1 MRVNI
6 HGVSKRY
13 DGVMALKDIS
23 LSVEPGEFF
32 FLLGPSGCGK
42 TTLLR
47 ILAGF
52 EQPDSG
58 TILFDDEDTAG
69 KPPEKRNAGMV
80 FQNYALWP
88 HLTVRQ
94 NVAFGLEVRKVS
106 AAEREERVR
115 KAVSMV
121 HLEGYEDRKPTQL
134 SGGQQQRVAL
144 ARALVIEPELVL
156 LDEPLSNLDARLRLE
171 MRAEIREIIKRLGHT
186 AVYVT
191 HDQKEALAM
200 ADRCAILREG
210 QIEQVGTPR
219 ELYENPGSRFVAE
232 FLGEANLL
240 PGVGSKAGAGVQRL
254 PQLME
259 SQQGKK
265 TMSEIHLG
273 GPTGPLWRGVCHKAI
288 EPEKEVLCCVRPE
301 AWRIGGSPPPTAN
314 LIEGELLSSV
324 YLGEVT
330 QHRIRLNG
338 IRDASVLVLELHQP
352 PRQSGPVSLW
362 VDPRDTI
369 ILV

>member
-1 MRVNI
+1 MRLDI
-6 HGVSKRY
+6 QSVSKRY
-13 DGVMALKDIS
+13 DGVKALDDVS
-23 LSVEPGEFF
+23 LSVDEGEFF

-58 TILFDDEDTAG
+58 SILFDGEDAAG

-94 NVAFGLEVRKVS
+94 NVVFGLEVRRISRTESDK
-106 AAEREERVR
+106 RVR
-115 KAVSMV
+115 EVLATV
-121 HLEGYEDRKPTQL
+121 HMDGHEDRKPTQL

-171 MRAEIREIIKRLGHT
+171 MRAEIRAIIKKLGHT

-210 QIEQVGTPR
+210 HIEQVGTPR
-219 ELYENPGSRFVAE
+219 DLYKHPRNRFVAE
-232 FLGEANLL
+232 FLGETNLL
-240 PGVGSKAGAGVQRL
+240 PGHLENPSTVRLAPSGLLWQGVC
-254 PQLME
+254 PQAFDP
-259 SQQGKK
+259 GKK
-265 TMSEIHLG
+265 
-273 GPTGPLWRGVCHKAI
+273 VF
-288 EPEKEVLCCVRPE
+288 CCVRPE
-301 AWRIGGSPPPTAN
+301 AWKIGDSPPPMAN
-314 LIEGELLSSV
+314 RVDGEVLSSV

-330 QHRIRLNG
+330 QHRICLNG
-338 IRDASVLVLELHQP
+338 NEDTEVLVMELHQP
-352 PRQSGPVSLW
+352 PREPGPVSLW
-362 VDPRDTI
+362 VDPGDTI
-369 ILV
+369 ILA

>member
-1 MRVNI
+1 MRLDI
-6 HGVSKRY
+6 QSVSKRY
-13 DGVMALKDIS
+13 DGVKALDGVS
-23 LSVEPGEFF
+23 LCVDEGEFF

-58 TILFDDEDTAG
+58 SILFDGEDVASR
-69 KPPEKRNAGMV
+69 PPERRNAGMV

-94 NVAFGLEVRKVS
+94 NVAFGLEVRRIS
-106 AAEREERVR
+106 RTESDQRIREVLGT
-115 KAVSMV
+115 V
-121 HLEGYEDRKPTQL
+121 HMEDYEDRKPTQL

-171 MRAEIREIIKRLGHT
+171 MRTEIRAIIKKLGHT

-210 QIEQVGTPR
+210 HIEQVGTPR
-219 ELYENPGSRFVAE
+219 ELYEHPRNRFVAE
-232 FLGEANLL
+232 FLGETNLL
-240 PGVGSKAGAGVQRL
+240 PGRL
-254 PQLME
+254 ENPSTVRLD
-259 SQQGKK
+259 
-265 TMSEIHLG
+265 HLDL
-273 GPTGPLWRGVCHKAI
+273 LWQGVCPQALD
-288 EPEKEVLCCVRPE
+288 PGKEVLCCVRPE
-301 AWRIGGSPPPTAN
+301 AWKIGDSPASMVN
-314 LIEGELLSSV
+314 RIEGEVLSSI

-330 QHRIRLNG
+330 QHRVRLKGN
-338 IRDASVLVLELHQP
+338 RNAEVLVLELHQP
-352 PRQSGPVSLW
+352 PRETGPVSLW
-362 VDPRDTI
+362 VDLKDTV
-369 ILV
+369 ILA

>member
-1 MRVNI
+1 
-6 HGVSKRY
+6 
-13 DGVMALKDIS
+13 MALREVS
-23 LSVEPGEFF
+23 LSVDEGEFF

-52 EQPDSG
+52 EAPDSG
-58 TILFDDEDTAG
+58 VLLFDGVNALSR
-69 KPPEKRNAGMV
+69 PPEKRNAGMV

-88 HLTVRQ
+88 HLSVRQ
-94 NVAFGLEVRKVS
+94 NVAFGLEVRRMS
-106 AAEREERVR
+106 AAERDRKVR
-115 KAVSMV
+115 EALATVRM
-121 HLEGYEDRKPTQL
+121 EGYEDRKPTQL

-171 MRAEIREIIKRLGHT
+171 MRAEIREIIKSLGHT

-210 QIEQVGTPR
+210 CIEQVGTPR
-219 ELYENPGSRFVAE
+219 ALYENPGNRFVAE

-240 PGVGSKAGAGVQRL
+240 PGVVSQAALAGEHQSQSVAVQ
-254 PQLME
+254 
-259 SQQGKK
+259 
-265 TMSEIHLG
+265 LG
-273 GPTGPLWRGVCHKAI
+273 GPSGPLWRGVSQKPLA
-288 EPEKEVLCCVRPE
+288 PGQEVLCCVRPE
-301 AWRIGGSPPPTAN
+301 AWRIGGSPSPTAN
-314 LIEGELLSSV
+314 QVEGDVISSV

-330 QHRIRLNG
+330 QHRIRFDGDN
-338 IRDASVLVLELHQP
+338 SQNVLAMELHQP
-352 PRQSGPVSLW
+352 PRQPGRVTLW
-362 VDPRDTI
+362 VESQDTI
-369 ILV
+369 ILI

>member
-1 MRVNI
+1 MRVDI
-6 HGVSKRY
+6 RAVSKRY
-13 DGVMALKDIS
+13 DGVSALRDIS
-23 LSVEPGEFF
+23 LSVEQGEFF

-58 TILFDDEDTAG
+58 TILFDGEDASR

-88 HLTVRQ
+88 HLSVRQ
-94 NVAFGLEVRKVS
+94 NVAFGLEVRGISSSDRDRKV
-106 AAEREERVR
+106 RELLATVR
-115 KAVSMV
+115 M
-121 HLEGYEDRKPTQL
+121 EGFEDRKPTQL

-171 MRAEIREIIKRLGHT
+171 MRTEIREIIKSLGHT

-200 ADRCAILREG
+200 ADRCAILCEG
-210 QIEQVGTPR
+210 QIEQAGSPR
-219 ELYENPGSRFVAE
+219 DLYEKPGNRFVAE

-240 PGVGSKAGAGVQRL
+240 PGVVVDQSTVRLGPSGTVWQGSFQK
-254 PQLME
+254 
-259 SQQGKK
+259 
-265 TMSEIHLG
+265 
-273 GPTGPLWRGVCHKAI
+273 PLDVGM
-288 EPEKEVLCCVRPE
+288 EVLCCIRPE
-301 AWRIGGSPPPTAN
+301 AWRIGGSSPPMAN
-314 LIEGELLSSV
+314 QIDGEVLSSV

-330 QHRIRLNG
+330 QHRIQLIG
-338 IRDASVLVLELHQP
+338 TEAQTVLVLELHQP
-352 PRQSGPVSLW
+352 PRPPGPVSLW
-362 VDPRDTI
+362 VDPKDTV
-369 ILV
+369 ILA